1 MAAVKTRNRM
11 MSDQA
16 VLRLIGRNG
25 TVISKTDLAA
35 GKWISASRIELLVDG
50 DTLPEE
56 HGRLLFLPIGDDK
69 CSVQLFYL
77 QHAYGE
83 NVSALIHTVSF
94 HPGFFEQ
101 WPMDLLLQQQAF
113 RFDQTTE
120 QQFSIC
126 SQSQTLLEQLT
137 GEQTPAGE
145 FVQALKMTEQ
155 IIHLLRRAVD
165 SLNVP
170 FTVCPVPA
178 CRFLAHDSE
187 RDKVMQAK
195 ALLDQHLDKP
205 ITIKDLSRKV
215 AMNECYLKKGFK
227 ALTGKTIHEYQSG
240 QRIAKARTLLQQQG
254 YSVSEVAMELG
265 FSSISHFSTAFKKA
279 TGLKPCDLLR

>member
-1 MAAVKTRNRM
+1 MAAVKTKNRTATD
-11 MSDQA
+11 SA
-16 VLRLIGRNG
+16 VMRLIGRPA
-25 TVISKTDLAA
+25 TVISKTDLVA
-35 GKWISASRIELLVDG
+35 GSWVSASSLEVLTDE
-50 DTLPEE
+50 TLPEE

-77 QHAYGE
+77 QHVYTE
-83 NVSALIHTVSF
+83 NVTAIIHTVSF
-94 HPGFFEQ
+94 HPAFFEQ
-101 WPMDLLLQQQAF
+101 WPMSLLLQQQAF

-126 SQSQTLLEQLT
+126 SQSRLLLEQMME
-137 GEQTPAGE
+137 EQTPSGE
-145 FVQALKMTEQ
+145 FVHSLKITEQ

-195 ALLDQHLDKP
+195 TLLDQHLDKP
-205 ITIKDLSRKV
+205 ITIKELSRKV

-227 ALTGKTIHEYQSG
+227 ALTGKTIHEYQSS
-240 QRIAKARTLLQQQG
+240 QRIDKARALLQQDG